1 MKRVLFVCTGNT
13 CRSPMA
19 EAILTHMSKQKQFP
33 LEVRSAGIYAVPG
46 ADISPQ
52 AKEVLLKE
60 GIHTDHCARQLS
72 NELLEWA
79 DVILTMTKQHKNA
92 VLWEVPSLD
101 KKVYTLTE
109 YITDDSFDIMDPYGS
124 SVEVYRR
131 CAEEL
136 YQHLETLMEK
146 WSKE

>member
-1 MKRVLFVCTGNT
+1 
-13 CRSPMA
+13 MA
-19 EAILTHMSKQKQFP
+19 EAILTHMAKQKQFP
-33 LEVRSAGIYAVPG
+33 LQVRSAGIYAVPG
-46 ADISPQ
+46 DNISPQ
-52 AKEVLLKE
+52 AKEVLSTE
-60 GIHTDHCARQLS
+60 GIQTDHCAQRLS
-72 NELLEWA
+72 EELLEWA

-92 VLWEVPSLD
+92 VLLESPTLN

-109 YITDDSFDIMDPYGS
+109 YITDDAFDIMDPYGS

-131 CAEEL
+131 CAEEI

>member
-1 MKRVLFVCTGNT
+1 
-13 CRSPMA
+13 MA

-33 LEVRSAGIYAVPG
+33 LQVRSAGIYAVPG
-46 ADISPQ
+46 DAISPQ
-52 AKEVLLKE
+52 AKEVLSTE
-60 GIHTDHCARQLS
+60 GIQTDHCAQRLS
-72 NELLEWA
+72 EELLEWA
-79 DVILTMTKQHKNA
+79 DVILTMTLQHKNA
-92 VLWEVPSLD
+92 VLLESPTLN

-109 YITDDSFDIMDPYGS
+109 YITDDAFDIMDPYGS

-131 CAEEL
+131 CAEEI